1 MLYLIDGNNLAGELE
16 ILGEK
21 DFDKKLIGLIE
32 KKNQV
37 QPRRVVLVFD
47 SVDRMGDK
55 FEDGKITIIYAP
67 QDDYYQGAD
76 NKIIE
81 LAEIYD
87 KEKNNVFVV
96 TNDIDLGEK
105 VKKINDFQNNIKIIK
120 ARDFAKIFDASNSV
134 DNKIDSETEAFI
146 TEEFLDLWGGN

>member
-1 MLYLIDGNNLAGELE
+1 MLYLIDGNNLAGELD

-21 DFDKKLIGLIE
+21 DFDKKLISLIE
-32 KKNQV
+32 NKIQA

-47 SVDRMGDK
+47 SIDRMGDK
-55 FEDGKITIIYAP
+55 FEDGKLTIIYAP

-105 VKKINDFQNNIKIIK
+105 VKKVNNYKNNIKIIK
-120 ARDFAKIFDASNSV
+120 AKDFAEIFFEDIESSNKV
-134 DNKIDSETEAFI
+134 DKKTEDDI
-146 TEEFLDLWGGN
+146 TDEFLELWKDK